1 MNHCKTFRLFISSTF
16 SDFSVERKLLHD
28 YVFPEIKKYCNENNF
43 NFQPIDLRWGVSNEA
58 QLDQKTLEL
67 CLEEVRTSKI
77 NPHPNFLIMIG
88 DRYGWIPLP
97 YLIEKSEY
105 ETILSNIEK
114 TKDIE
119 LLNNWYKLDE
129 NQIPASYILKER
141 ENKFANDKVWEKLEN
156 HLRAILQN
164 SVIKSSLSK
173 ENKERYF
180 MSATEHEV
188 VEGIFK
194 YLRITPLQQ
203 SILDNNKE
211 LLEIDSNHVYAYIRN
226 IKSIDEEFKNDFID
240 IDSRNVDKFK
250 KGIRKSITNSNILEV
265 DIELNSIN
273 KETTNRSLLYNY
285 QTIQNEQ
292 NSIFVKAMIE
302 NLKKSINTYKNSI
315 KDLSDDDIEFLEHKN
330 FKNLKI
336 KNFFGKNESLKK
348 IDEYINSDDTK
359 PLIVYGKSGYGKS
372 SLMAKAICDAENKY
386 KDKIIIYRFIG
397 ATSNSINI
405 RSLLISIVN
414 QLKNSHIIEDIP
426 EYNNIDKKF
435 FEQIKKILLVVNKPI
450 TIFID
455 ALDQIQQNEDINLIN
470 WIPNELRNL
479 KLIVST
485 LCDENYSKD
494 NNPFKLLRNRY
505 ILDEK
510 SYLDISNEML
520 NKAEDIIIKVLNS
533 EKRLLQENQK
543 KYILSKFEQS
553 NCSPLFL
560 ILSLYEAKNWKSDCK
575 NIELPNNELE
585 LIEKF
590 ISNLNKIHHFNPFFI
605 KNIFGYI
612 YVSRHGLSE
621 IEISEILSEDLED
634 DINLQNPILN
644 KYHPPIK
651 EKNLRRGGKN
661 ELIFPIS
668 ILSRFY
674 YLLNPFLIKRFIDN
688 QELIQFFH
696 RQFNKAVSYHIE
708 DNQFKLYEKLFMYFK
723 SFININKEYDLR
735 SLSEIPH
742 LLFKIKRILSH
753 SNTIVVESSKNFYKD
768 NIKIIDNEFIS
779 QYLIKK
785 SSGELKHYLTL
796 LKIFD
801 KKEHKNL
808 IEYRQI
814 ENRKYPLHIASYK
827 DDEFSMHI
835 LLKKGFDPNELDNKK
850 NLPLHYVGKKETA
863 KLLID
868 HGAKIN
874 INNSSLMYSPLS
886 SAIYDECYELAEYL
900 LEQGAEYDFRDL
912 HYLVNKKI
920 DKKYKELNK
929 IIYNYEFSNDKIENS
944 NNKLLECIKNALP
957 EDSNLLNGI
966 NKFDNFTLIWS
977 TNTHNSLAPIKN
989 QFWENL
995 SKINLRKPNFFII
1008 SSYVGFELQKK
1019 ENKSF
1024 DFFNKEEIEIKVN
1037 DLTLKIIVFDTT
1049 KSKFHLKG
1057 YGIFIEENNNKIFEL
1072 IKECECKIEYICAS
1086 DASIGLGKGGTRP
1099 LDEVIHDNKSLI
1111 DLFIENINICPKIW
1125 IQNNKFILPFKKFY
1139 EYSKKNIKINFYIFF
1154 REIIELYNRREK

>member
-1 MNHCKTFRLFISSTF
+1 MEKIGKNILNRTFRLFVSSTF
-16 SDFSVERKLLHD
+16 SDFSVERRLLQE
-28 YVFPEIKKYCNENNF
+28 YVFPEIKKYCKDSNL

-450 TIFID
+450 TIFTFY
-455 ALDQIQQNEDINLIN
+455 IN
-470 WIPNELRNL
+470 
-479 KLIVST
+479 
-485 LCDENYSKD
+485 
-494 NNPFKLLRNRY
+494 
-505 ILDEK
+505 
-510 SYLDISNEML
+510 
-520 NKAEDIIIKVLNS
+520 IIKQRKVN
-533 EKRLLQENQK
+533 
-543 KYILSKFEQS
+543 
-553 NCSPLFL
+553 
-560 ILSLYEAKNWKSDCK
+560 LSLKTS
-575 NIELPNNELE
+575 
-585 LIEKF
+585 
-590 ISNLNKIHHFNPFFI
+590 
-605 KNIFGYI
+605 
-612 YVSRHGLSE
+612 
-621 IEISEILSEDLED
+621 
-634 DINLQNPILN
+634 
-644 KYHPPIK
+644 
-651 EKNLRRGGKN
+651 
-661 ELIFPIS
+661 
-668 ILSRFY
+668 
-674 YLLNPFLIKRFIDN
+674 
-688 QELIQFFH
+688 
-696 RQFNKAVSYHIE
+696 
-708 DNQFKLYEKLFMYFK
+708 
-723 SFININKEYDLR
+723 
-735 SLSEIPH
+735 
-742 LLFKIKRILSH
+742 
-753 SNTIVVESSKNFYKD
+753 
-768 NIKIIDNEFIS
+768 
-779 QYLIKK
+779 
-785 SSGELKHYLTL
+785 
-796 LKIFD
+796 
-801 KKEHKNL
+801 
-808 IEYRQI
+808 
-814 ENRKYPLHIASYK
+814 
-827 DDEFSMHI
+827 
-835 LLKKGFDPNELDNKK
+835 
-850 NLPLHYVGKKETA
+850 
-863 KLLID
+863 
-868 HGAKIN
+868 
-874 INNSSLMYSPLS
+874 
-886 SAIYDECYELAEYL
+886 
-900 LEQGAEYDFRDL
+900 
-912 HYLVNKKI
+912 
-920 DKKYKELNK
+920 
-929 IIYNYEFSNDKIENS
+929 
-944 NNKLLECIKNALP
+944 
-957 EDSNLLNGI
+957 
-966 NKFDNFTLIWS
+966 
-977 TNTHNSLAPIKN
+977 
-989 QFWENL
+989 
-995 SKINLRKPNFFII
+995 
-1008 SSYVGFELQKK
+1008 
-1019 ENKSF
+1019 
-1024 DFFNKEEIEIKVN
+1024 
-1037 DLTLKIIVFDTT
+1037 
-1049 KSKFHLKG
+1049 
-1057 YGIFIEENNNKIFEL
+1057 
-1072 IKECECKIEYICAS
+1072 
-1086 DASIGLGKGGTRP
+1086 
-1099 LDEVIHDNKSLI
+1099 
-1111 DLFIENINICPKIW
+1111 
-1125 IQNNKFILPFKKFY
+1125 
-1139 EYSKKNIKINFYIFF
+1139 
-1154 REIIELYNRREK
+1154 

>member
-1 MNHCKTFRLFISSTF
+1 MNQSKTFRLFVSSTF
-16 SDFSVERKLLHD
+16 SDFSVERRLLQE

-194 YLRITPLQQ
+194 YLNITPSQEIILQK
-203 SILDNNKE
+203 NKAF
-211 LLEIDSNHVYAYIRN
+211 LEIDSKNVYAYIRN
-226 IKSIDEEFKNDFID
+226 IKSIKEKFKNDFID
-240 IDSRNVDKFK
+240 NNLENVSKFK
-250 KGIRKSITNSNILEV
+250 KGIKEAIENNNILEV
-265 DIELNSIN
+265 DIELNISEDNIN
-273 KETTNRSLLYNY
+273 KSFSYDYETIL
-285 QTIQNEQ
+285 NEQ
-292 NSIFVKAMIE
+292 NSIFVKTMIS

-315 KDLSDDDIEFLEHKN
+315 KDLSDDIEFLEHKN

-386 KDKIIIYRFIG
+386 KDQTIVYRFIG
-397 ATSNSINI
+397 ATSNSVNI

-414 QLKNSHIIEDIP
+414 QLKNSNIIKVIP
-426 EYNNIDKKF
+426 EYNNLDKKF
-435 FEQIKKILLVVNKPI
+435 FEQIKKILSELKKPI
-450 TIFID
+450 IIFID
-455 ALDQIQQNEDINLIN
+455 ALDQIQKNEDNNLIN

-494 NNPFKLLRNRY
+494 NNPFNLLKKKY
-505 ILDEK
+505 ISDEK
-510 SYLDISNEML
+510 LYLDISNESL
-520 NKAEDIIIKVLNS
+520 DKADDITIKVLNS
-533 EKRLLQENQK
+533 ENRLLQEEQK

-560 ILSLYEAKNWKSDCK
+560 ILSLYEAKSWKSYCK
-575 NIELPNNELE
+575 NTELPKDELE
-585 LIEKF
+585 LIKKF
-590 ISNLNKIHHFNPFFI
+590 ISNLSEINHFDSNFI
-605 KNIFGYI
+605 KKIFGYI

-621 IEISEILSEDLED
+621 IEILEILSEDLQD
-634 DINLQNPILN
+634 DPELQKTILN
-644 KYHPPIK
+644 EYHLPIK
-651 EKNLRRGGKN
+651 EKNLRRGDKY

-674 YLLNPFLIKRFIDN
+674 YLLKPFLIKRLIDN
-688 QELIQFFH
+688 QELIQFYH

-723 SFININKEYDLR
+723 SLRNVNKEYDLR

-753 SNTIVVESSKNFYKD
+753 PNTIVDKSSKNFYKD

-814 ENRKYPLHIASYK
+814 ENRKYPLHIASYN
-827 DDEFSMHI
+827 DDYFSMSI

-995 SKINLRKPNFFII
+995 SNINLRKPNFFII
-1008 SSYVGFELQKK
+1008 SSYAGFELQKK

-1086 DASIGLGKGGTRP
+1086 DAYIGLSKGGTRP
-1099 LDEVIHDNKSLI
+1099 LDEVIYDNTSLI

-1125 IQNNKFILPFKKFY
+1125 IQNNNFILPFKKFY